1 MDWKAARSDPK
12 NSEVKHLI
20 NTEDFLDK
28 VLALLSKDIQKKL
41 PALRETVVNSG
52 RRALRTLAADLER
65 WNFML
70 AAGTITSKEYE
81 WLVQGRVAL
90 IQIQS
95 LKASGLAL
103 ARLDEFRNSLVR
115 AIVGAAVASIGI

>member
-1 MDWKAARSDPK
+1 
-12 NSEVKHLI
+12 VKHLI